1 MLAPSLP
8 QPKSDI
14 SDFGRLRCRTR
25 VNPSSDG
32 RVADPGLEPGEA
44 GWGSPQRV
52 IDERQ
57 HALQIP
63 IDLVVP
69 ETQYPEALV
78 AKILI
83 ALRVAPRMHIEI
95 MLTAIDLYD
104 ETLLETDEVDD
115 IAVARGL
122 AAEVE
127 SPFSPEAQMN
137 PQLDLLRGHSFAKA
151 ARDFVS
157 HVPPTRPPPA
167 QGRGRPPSPLR
178 GEGLES
184 VAPAQ
189 LNLGRMIQAQTVKIT
204 VSRCESR
211 PAQPG
216 SGIAVCTT
224 RPRARASTT
233 PRARNA
239 SKVSICTCV
248 RAFIASAAGASGPT
262 RPSINAPR
270 SAAAASA
277 VSWSGRCPP
286 ASARRINCSN
296 SPAS

>member
-32 RVADPGLEPGEA
+32 RVAERSEA

-78 AKILI
+78 AKILV
-83 ALRVAPRMHIEI
+83 ALRVAPRMHIKI
-95 MLTAIDLYD
+95 MLTSVDLGD
-104 ETLLETDEVDD
+104 EALLETDEIDD

-127 SPFSPEAQMN
+127 SLLSPGAQMN
-137 PQLDLLRGHSFAKA
+137 PQFHLLWGHSFAKT
-151 ARDFVS
+151 ARDFVG
-157 HVPPTRPPPA
+157 HAPHPA
-167 QGRGRPPSPLR
+167 SLRSATLPLR
-178 GEGLES
+178 GRDWSLS
-184 VAPAQ
+184 PA
-189 LNLGRMIQAQTVKIT
+189 R
-204 VSRCESR
+204 
-211 PAQPG
+211 
-216 SGIAVCTT
+216 
-224 RPRARASTT
+224 
-233 PRARNA
+233 RNA
-239 SKVSICTCV
+239 
-248 RAFIASAAGASGPT
+248 G
-262 RPSINAPR
+262 
-270 SAAAASA
+270 
-277 VSWSGRCPP
+277 
-286 ASARRINCSN
+286 
-296 SPAS
+296 